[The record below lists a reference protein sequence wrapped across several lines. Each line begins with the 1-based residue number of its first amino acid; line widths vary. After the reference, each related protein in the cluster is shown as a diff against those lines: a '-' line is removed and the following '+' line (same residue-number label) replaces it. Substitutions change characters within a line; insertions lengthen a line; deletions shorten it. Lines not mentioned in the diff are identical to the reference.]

1 MHTKKS
7 ILFWGIFLLCSHFIT
22 AQVGIGT
29 IDPKSTLDVN
39 GNLSVK
45 VLTLSGGPSGNQTSI
60 NDGVYISLNPTT
72 GNQQFSVAEPS
83 TVPGRIYFIRNIS
96 NTVSAS
102 IFTTGGKRFF
112 PKNATTGTE
121 ANGPLVLNANASRQ
135 SVYLISDGI
144 NWTYFE

>member
-1 MHTKKS
+1 MHTKKT
-7 ILFWGIFLLCSHFIT
+7 ILLWGVFLLSNYFIS

-29 IDPKSTLDVN
+29 LDPKSTLDVN

-45 VLTLSGGPSGNQTSI
+45 VLTLNGGSSSNQTPI

-72 GNQQFSVAEPS
+72 GNQQFFIVEPS

-102 IFTTGGKRFF
+102 IFTTGNKRFF

-121 ANGPLVLNANASRQ
+121 ANGPLVLNANSSRQ
-135 SVYLISDGI
+135 SVYLISDGV

>member
-1 MHTKKS
+1 MHIMKS
-7 ILFWGIFLLCSHFIT
+7 ILFWSLFLFCCSFMT

-45 VLTLSGGPSGNQTSI
+45 VLTLNGGPSGNQTPI
-60 NDGVYISLNPTT
+60 NDGVYISVNPTT
-72 GNQQFSVAEPS
+72 GNQQFFVVEPS

-102 IFTTGGKRFF
+102 IFTSGGKRFF
-112 PKNATTGTE
+112 PKNSTTGTE
-121 ANGPLVLNANASRQ
+121 ANVPLVLNANATRQ
-135 SVYLISDGI
+135 SVYLISDGV